1 MTELTTAQIEKLLA
15 FRGYG
20 NPNGRFWFVGMEEG
34 GGDIESL
41 RIRADKFSNL
51 EDLAESH
58 QRFES
63 HDMSNLISTWR
74 IMSAIAGRIGG
85 ITDWW
90 DPEYARNYQLNH
102 LGRTNGET
110 YLTEILPLPKRS
122 LNDCPYSDIF
132 DSPQDYF
139 EQVYPTQ
146 LDSLRTE
153 YAEADPKQQFV
164 FCYGKKYWQYH
175 REIFNF
181 AAFQP
186 ALDGKVQWGRNES
199 TVFVLTNFFG
209 YGWTGFGENF
219 IDSLC
224 ELAISNSSHN
234 FNARA

>member
-1 MTELTTAQIEKLLA
+1 VTELTTAQIEKLLA

-51 EDLAESH
+51 EDLAESY

-122 LNDCPYSDIF
+122 LNDCPIVIF
-132 DSPQDYF
+132 
-139 EQVYPTQ
+139 
-146 LDSLRTE
+146 
-153 YAEADPKQQFV
+153 
-164 FCYGKKYWQYH
+164 
-175 REIFNF
+175 
-181 AAFQP
+181 
-186 ALDGKVQWGRNES
+186 
-199 TVFVLTNFFG
+199 LTHLK
-209 YGWTGFGENF
+209 T
-219 IDSLC
+219 
-224 ELAISNSSHN
+224 ISNRYIPLNLILFGPNTQKRILNSNSFSATEKSTGNTIVKYSTSLHFNPHWTAKFNGDATNLQFSSSPI
-234 FNARA
+234 FSVMGGQVLAKTS